1 MLLSFSI
8 AVDPLSPNHPSNVL
22 KSISM
27 VAEANHDF
35 ANANANANANAKDQ
49 YNIELRQRR
58 PLQ

>member
-35 ANANANANANAKDQ
+35 ANANANANAKDQ

>member
-35 ANANANANANAKDQ
+35 ANANANAKDQ